1 MAVTVVLVVTVI
13 TLKVNRVV
21 VARSDPE
28 LVAISRL
35 PETVMAMLL

>member
-28 LVAISRL
+28 LVAILRL
-35 PETVMAMLL
+35 PETVVAMVL